1 MASTKLDELRSVLT
15 NRAFA
20 VYTTCNSISMVGVWM
35 QRLAVGWLTW
45 QLTQSE
51 FWIGA
56 IAFADL
62 IPVVL
67 VGPLAGVWVDR
78 PLRKKLIKWCQ
89 SVMLLQSLLLFVL
102 TASGWINIGWLFLL
116 VLVNGIIAAIYH
128 PVRLSVVP
136 SLVGNQHV
144 GSAVSLT
151 AVTFHL
157 ARFTGPA
164 LGGVIIAWKGM
175 AAVFLAVALSYCVM
189 LAAVFYLQIPTRPWL
204 SQPTKQ
210 SVLSSLRDGAAYTI
224 RTRAIA
230 YVLFL
235 QAVLAVCARPVG
247 ELLPAFV
254 GSVFSMGAEVLAVL
268 TSAMGI
274 GAVVAGLRMLLWD
287 SRGGAVSLVFSSTL
301 MSAVTVILFVLTSNI
316 WLAAVVIGLVGYW
329 VTVCGIVSQTLI
341 QTCVDK
347 EMRGRV
353 ISLWAAIYR
362 GAPGIG
368 ALLIGWLSGI
378 FGLMWPNVIAASC
391 CFLVAIWMVGK
402 RPVMDKFY
410 VARNNA

>member
-1 MASTKLDELRSVLT
+1 M
-15 NRAFA
+15 
-20 VYTTCNSISMVGVWM
+20 
-35 QRLAVGWLTW
+35 
-45 QLTQSE
+45 
-51 FWIGA
+51 
-56 IAFADL
+56 
-62 IPVVL
+62 
-67 VGPLAGVWVDR
+67 
-78 PLRKKLIKWCQ
+78 
-89 SVMLLQSLLLFVL
+89 
-102 TASGWINIGWLFLL
+102 
-116 VLVNGIIAAIYH
+116 
-128 PVRLSVVP
+128 
-136 SLVGNQHV
+136 
-144 GSAVSLT
+144 
-151 AVTFHL
+151 
-157 ARFTGPA
+157 
-164 LGGVIIAWKGM
+164 
-175 AAVFLAVALSYCVM
+175 
-189 LAAVFYLQIPTRPWL
+189 
-204 SQPTKQ
+204 
-210 SVLSSLRDGAAYTI
+210 LSSLRDGAAYTI

-301 MSAVTVILFVLTSNI
+301 MSAVTVILFALTSNI

-391 CFLVAIWMVGK
+391 CFLAAIWMVGK